1 VKRVNRSTIT
11 ALSAVVIVLI
21 LFAILWALDL
31 LSLGSIFSGVS
42 AGVGAMI
49 LLFYM
54 RRFHDERFTQIMI
67 LAARNAFVFY
77 IFTLPMSSMVLLVV
91 EEITLQI
98 AAGLVLV
105 PWILSL
111 IIWYLSLFY
120 YYRE

>member
-1 VKRVNRSTIT
+1 
-11 ALSAVVIVLI
+11 
-21 LFAILWALDL
+21 
-31 LSLGSIFSGVS
+31 
-42 AGVGAMI
+42 MI